1 MYKIECQSERR
12 LSRQNMNDLE
22 NLDID
27 TLISIS
33 SQARKN
39 IDVQILS
46 RGRPPRR
53 LFDNQVMGT
62 DFSRFL
68 LEEIIR
74 TVHVRSNESLDL
86 TRELIQWYMFE
97 IFQCSNDK
105 DKNAKALLDFL
116 FIMPE
121 QHKSDICIHQVF
133 WKNSFF
139 KDNLVEL
146 LVDDNEKMLEQGAV
160 IEVLD
165 QRVSRLGE
173 LACEGVSRSVNPRYA
188 QQHVELYKRA
198 TRMLQDRLLEIKR
211 MLLPPP
217 APLSPPVPR
226 MCGARLKHCSK
237 NVGSQLPI
245 R

>member
-1 MYKIECQSERR
+1 MYKIKHHSERG
-12 LSRQNMNDLE
+12 LNRQNMNDLE
-22 NLDID
+22 NLGIKN
-27 TLISIS
+27 LISIS
-33 SQARKN
+33 SQAREN
-39 IDVQILS
+39 IGVQILS
-46 RGRPPRR
+46 RGRAPRR

-62 DFSRFL
+62 DFSRFS

-74 TVHVRSNESLDL
+74 TVQARFNESLDL
-86 TRELIQWYMFE
+86 TRELIQWYLFE
-97 IFQCSNDK
+97 IFQCSNDN

-121 QHKSDICIHQVF
+121 QDNSDICIHKVF
-133 WKNSFF
+133 WKISIF

-173 LACEGVSRSVNPRYA
+173 LACEGVSRSANPRYA
-188 QQHVELYKRA
+188 QQHVALYKLA
-198 TRMLQDRLLEIKR
+198 TQMLQDRLLEIKR
-211 MLLPPP
+211 ML
-217 APLSPPVPR
+217 SPQVPR
-226 MCGARLKHCSK
+226 MGGARLKHCSK
-237 NVGSQLPI
+237 NVGSQLPT